1 MTEFGFDLL
10 QLARIGYILMA
21 VLYGLFAIYLLVAW
35 KGGRPGAI
43 LLVVM
48 LTGTSWGV
56 LSAAALSFGGAPLAL
71 SAGIADVVR
80 GGAWY
85 LFVLVLIG
93 RGDLL
98 RPLSGLSIIALL
110 IVALQLLAIGLA
122 MFGLTVAGDPI
133 RLQAMASLL
142 AAVFGLVMIEQ
153 FYRGLPADARWA
165 FKPLALGLVAIFG
178 FDLYL
183 FAEGSLFL
191 RLDPAT
197 WSVRGLAH
205 ALVLP
210 LIGMSVARNP
220 SWKMRISVSRDAVF
234 H

>member
-142 AAVFGLVMIEQ
+142 AAVFGLLGVMLK
-153 FYRGLPADARWA
+153 RLNLPIVPIILGMVLGGIMETKFRTSLPRIRSLTDWIDR
-165 FKPLALGLVAIFG
+165 PVALAIFSLICIVLLLHVWG
-178 FDLYL
+178 LWRDWKGKRH
-183 FAEGSLFL
+183 GSIQ
-191 RLDPAT
+191 
-197 WSVRGLAH
+197 H
-205 ALVLP
+205 
-210 LIGMSVARNP
+210 
-220 SWKMRISVSRDAVF
+220 
-234 H
+234 